1 MTNLYLDIPKEN
13 LMIEED
19 INMLAIPITISCE
32 EDVSKFEKDM
42 CKKGLLS
49 GLLKDWTIK
58 DNKFHINEYE
68 NSPSDIKTCVYGI
81 KNIETYYV
89 S

>member
-1 MTNLYLDIPKEN
+1 MTNLYLEIPNDN
-13 LMIEED
+13 LIIRED
-19 INMLAIPITISCE
+19 SNMVEPITISCE
-32 EDVSKFEKDM
+32 EDVSNFEKDM

-58 DNKFHINEYE
+58 DEKFHINEYE

-81 KNIETYYV
+81 TNIETYYV

>member
-1 MTNLYLDIPKEN
+1 MNIVKE
-13 LMIEED
+13 
-19 INMLAIPITISCE
+19 PITISCE

-58 DNKFHINEYE
+58 DEKFHINEYE

-81 KNIETYYV
+81 ANIETYYV